1 MRASI
6 VAYRTPL
13 IRFLGKRTV
22 PSSLDH
28 SLKAHPEATGDLPSS
43 FAQYRQKAQTH
54 GPLARSSSTATNT
67 ADDAGVFL
75 SVSDLPKRF
84 HYSALSDAEL
94 DNINSG
100 GASVVF

>member
-13 IRFLGKRTV
+13 IRFIGKRSV
-22 PSSLDH
+22 PSTLDH
-28 SLKAHPEATGDLPSS
+28 SLRAHPEGPGELPSS

-54 GPLARSSSTATNT
+54 GPLARSSSTSAP
-67 ADDAGVFL
+67 ADSGVHL

-84 HYSALSDAEL
+84 HYSQLSEAEL
-94 DNINSG
+94 ENINSG
-100 GASVVF
+100 GAFVVF